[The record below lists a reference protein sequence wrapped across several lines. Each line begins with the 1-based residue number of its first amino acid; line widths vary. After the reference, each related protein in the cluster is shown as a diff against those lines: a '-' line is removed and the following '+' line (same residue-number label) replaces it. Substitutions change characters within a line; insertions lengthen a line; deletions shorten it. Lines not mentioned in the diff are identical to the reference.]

1 MTTSILTHSH
11 SHSQLYV
18 VPDVTLEILSD
29 SSHAIVDGL
38 LQLTCMV
45 TLHGG
50 SLVNRNFIIEWLNGS
65 TSLLQEQMEG
75 EFTLVSDLSSNS
87 MNHSL
92 RIRNVQTHHSG
103 SYLCRVE
110 MEGVL
115 FEESV
120 YVHIESKY

>member
-1 MTTSILTHSH
+1 MTTSIHTHSH
-11 SHSQLYV
+11 SHSQLYI

-29 SSHAIVDGL
+29 SSHAVGGL

-45 TLHGG
+45 TLHGE

-75 EFTLVSDLSSNS
+75 EFTLVSLLSSNS

-92 RIRNVQTHHSG
+92 RIRNVQTYHSG
-103 SYLCRVE
+103 SYLCRVAI
-110 MEGVL
+110 EGVL